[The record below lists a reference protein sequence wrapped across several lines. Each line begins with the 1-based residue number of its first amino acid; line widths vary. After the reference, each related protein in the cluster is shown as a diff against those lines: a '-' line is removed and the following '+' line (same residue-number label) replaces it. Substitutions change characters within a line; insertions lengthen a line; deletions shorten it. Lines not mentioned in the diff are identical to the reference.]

1 MTAPARS
8 WRRKAAGVRRWN
20 KPVTRARIAK
30 VALVLATVTAAPIG
44 TYLVWTGSAS
54 GTALERTL
62 WDIGFYPIRP
72 PSTLVAPGSIY
83 HVSADG
89 RFYTIICKADEE
101 ETRRLM
107 ERSSSEETVARELQN
122 GAYKLDLASAGAIN
136 ARLKGDVVESV
147 TYSLRDVSVLEI
159 PLEKN
164 EEIFVRLTQRKSCRD
179 VVDRLLENGELV
191 CQGQSVLRATVEY
204 RLATKAGAESEA
216 RLADI
221 PSVEAALEAAI
232 STRVAFDNG
241 RFVSGTALHYGV
253 KVNPICVTR
262 PTDTEPRTLPR
273 NKFDRLAH
281 FVRYTLPGV

>member
-1 MTAPARS
+1 MTAQARN
-8 WRRKAAGVRRWN
+8 WKRKVTGVRRWN
-20 KPVTRARIAK
+20 KPVIRVRIAK
-30 VALVLATVTAAPIG
+30 VALVLAVAAAPILVYVALSLG
-44 TYLVWTGSAS
+44 TP

-62 WDIGFYPIRP
+62 WDIGFYPVRP

-89 RFYTIICKADEE
+89 RFYTIICKADER
-101 ETRRLM
+101 ETLPLM
-107 ERSSSEETVARELQN
+107 ERSPSEETVARELQN
-122 GAYKLDLASAGAIN
+122 GAFKLDLASAGAIN
-136 ARLKGDVVESV
+136 AKLKGDVVESV
-147 TYSLRDVSVLEI
+147 NYSLRDVSVLEI

-204 RLATKAGAESEA
+204 QLVTKGGAEGEA

-262 PTDTEPRTLPR
+262 PTDREPRYLPR
-273 NKFDRLAH
+273 NDFDRLAN